1 MLRRFIS
8 YTTLL
13 GFVLLFILSA
23 CSGAIPTQTLDA
35 AQIVTPSPASTQISA
50 AASENGTPVPTATP
64 LLAEM
69 IPTRVLEPTATPGAL
84 QQQVMNFTVRAGLA
98 TTRFLGL
105 SVADWIN
112 LGISLVFILIGYTLG
127 TWIIRSLLPRLA
139 RRTPSVFDDEFLKA
153 VGPDIRWFV
162 VVLTISYST
171 TRLTFFSPSLKI
183 VLKDIYFVVGL
194 FLVVRITMKLVD
206 LATEWYQ
213 ERLVEQGRGD
223 ELAPIILIAT
233 RLSHVLIGM
242 VGITILLAHFG
253 INVTALTAA
262 LGLGGLAI
270 SLAARDTIA
279 DAIAGVILLFDRPF
293 RIGDRIEIQG
303 VGTWGDVTDIGL
315 RTTRIRTR
323 DNRMVIVPNSI
334 ISHNQVIN
342 YTYPDPR
349 YRIETHV
356 GVAYGTDVERV
367 RTLLIDTVK
376 VLEFVLPD
384 KPVDALYIDM
394 GDSAMIFRVRWWIE
408 SYVDTRRA
416 VDRVHTALQKTL
428 DEAGIE
434 CPFPTQSLD
443 MRFRPETVEQFS
455 QALRG
460 QDTSNRLSRTFK
472 SQGMGSEQGEE
483 DATSAGMGQDEQ

>member
-1 MLRRFIS
+1 MLRRFSPYII
-8 YTTLL
+8 LL

-23 CSGAIPTQTLDA
+23 CSGAVPEQTLDA
-35 AQIVTPSPASTQISA
+35 AQIATPSPAPTQISA
-50 AASENGTPVPTATP
+50 AAPENDAPVPTP
-64 LLAEM
+64 LLGELVA
-69 IPTRVLEPTATPGAL
+69 TRVPVPTSTPGPLA
-84 QQQVMNFTVRAGLA
+84 QQVTTYAENLGLA
-98 TTRFLGL
+98 TTKFLGL

-112 LGISLVFILIGYTLG
+112 LGVSLVFILIGYTLG
-127 TWIIRSLLPRLA
+127 TWIIRRLLPRLA
-139 RRTPSVFDDEFLKA
+139 RRTSSAFDDDFLRA
-153 VGPDIRWFV
+153 VGPDIRWFI

-171 TRLTFFSPSLKI
+171 NRLTFFNVTLKTG
-183 VLKDIYFVVGL
+183 LKDIYFVLGL
-194 FLVVRITMKLVD
+194 FLVVRITWKLVD
-206 LATEWYQ
+206 LATKWYQ
-213 ERLVEQGRGD
+213 ESLVEQGRGD

-233 RLSHVLIGM
+233 RSGHVVIGM

-356 GVAYGTDVERV
+356 GVAYGTDIERV

-376 VLEFVLPD
+376 GLEFVLPD
-384 KPVDALYIDM
+384 KPVDALYVDM

-455 QALRG
+455 QALRD
-460 QDTSNRLSRTFK
+460 QDTSNRQSRAFR
-472 SQGMGSEQGEE
+472 SQGMSSGQGDE
-483 DATSAGMGQDEQ
+483 DTTSAGVGQDGQ